1 MTRPIAGLLL
11 DTNVWLDYYDAARP
25 HHAESFALCSH
36 AKRNDI
42 PLLYAVHCAKDIFFL
57 LNASLK
63 RDILASKGALS
74 ESDAL
79 AAREAA
85 WGALEHLR
93 QEAFAVSADES
104 DVWLASK
111 YRGLHDDFEDNLLV
125 AAAQRSHAAYL
136 VTNDEQLVKHSPVP
150 TLSPADALA
159 ALKAAG

>member
-1 MTRPIAGLLL
+1 MTRSAGGLLL

-25 HHAESFALCSH
+25 RHAESLALCSY
-36 AKRNDI
+36 AKQNDI

-63 RDILASKGALS
+63 RDILASKGIVS

-93 QEAFAVSADES
+93 QEAFAASADES

-111 YRGLHDDFEDNLLV
+111 YRCLHDDFEDNLLF
-125 AAAQRSHAAYL
+125 AAAQRSNAAFL
-136 VTNDEQLVKHSPVP
+136 VTNDEQLIKHSPVP
-150 TLSPADALA
+150 TLTPADSLA
-159 ALKAAG
+159 ALKGTM